1 MNNNNGQQ
9 EQQKPDPI
17 LNCIIF
23 DLLIATSIFLDW
35 HHKTPIHFHSFEIVF
50 FVDIVFLV

>member
-50 FVDIVFLV
+50 LLLT